1 MRLLVLSLVFAALP
15 LSAQF
20 APLRHEVIRFIPGTT
35 TTLVDGVARPEGVTE
50 YRVRVEAGE
59 TLVLMF
65 SPALRSAS
73 MTVFDPSDSLP
84 RFVGARDGDRFEVMA
99 QATGVYRIRVGM
111 AAGNARRSSYALR
124 VHLWGAN
131 GLGAGD
137 PIDPATVD
145 TTGFISCGANANQL
159 RALCAVR
166 VLRGTD
172 AGTGRVWVTPFRA
185 EMMDD
190 WELHIASGGASLPDG
205 TALAA
210 ERFGDSWIITLA
222 EGVVVLLPDALL
234 VGG

>member
-1 MRLLVLSLVFAALP
+1 MRLLVLSLIFSALP
-15 LSAQF
+15 LAAQF
-20 APLRHEVIRFIPGTT
+20 APVRHEVVRFIPGTT

-65 SPALRSAS
+65 SPAVRAVT
-73 MTVFDPSDSLP
+73 MTVFGPGDSLP
-84 RFVGARDGDRFEVMA
+84 RFVGARDGNRFEVVA
-99 QATGVYRIRVGM
+99 AATGVYRTRVGM
-111 AAGNARRSSYALR
+111 AGGNARRAAFALR

-137 PIDPATVD
+137 PLEPAVAD
-145 TTGFISCGANANQL
+145 TTGFISCGANANEL

-166 VLRGTD
+166 VVRARD
-172 AGTGRVWVTPFRA
+172 AGTARVWITPFVA

-190 WELHIASGGASLPDG
+190 WVLHVAGGGASLPDG
-205 TALAA
+205 TPLAA

-222 EGVVVLLPDALL
+222 RGVVVLLPDALL
-234 VGG
+234 GGG